1 MQSQLMYDDV
11 IFLGWFSNA
20 CDTFNF
26 QWRCMHAA
34 RNNEMLK
41 LQTKFITINPRK
53 LASMMI
59 SRIVE
64 FGHFHERD
72 QIYRGC

>member
-1 MQSQLMYDDV
+1 M
-11 IFLGWFSNA
+11 
-20 CDTFNF
+20 
-26 QWRCMHAA
+26 RAA